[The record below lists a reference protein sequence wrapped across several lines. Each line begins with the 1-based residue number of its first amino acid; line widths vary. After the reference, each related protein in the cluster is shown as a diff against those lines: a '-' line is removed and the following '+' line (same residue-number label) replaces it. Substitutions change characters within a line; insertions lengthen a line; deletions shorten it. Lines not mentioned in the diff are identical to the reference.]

1 MKLNKNNIFGFAAL
15 IMGIL
20 GCALLIVGFFIYTEY
35 TIGFGIAGLGFFV
48 ISWAFNALKGR
59 V

>member
-1 MKLNKNNIFGFAAL
+1 
-15 IMGIL
+15 MGIL

>member
-1 MKLNKNNIFGFAAL
+1 MKLNKNKIFGFAAL

-20 GCALLIVGFFIYTEY
+20 GCGLLIVGFFIYTEY
-35 TIGFGIAGLGFFV
+35 TIDFGIAGLGFFV